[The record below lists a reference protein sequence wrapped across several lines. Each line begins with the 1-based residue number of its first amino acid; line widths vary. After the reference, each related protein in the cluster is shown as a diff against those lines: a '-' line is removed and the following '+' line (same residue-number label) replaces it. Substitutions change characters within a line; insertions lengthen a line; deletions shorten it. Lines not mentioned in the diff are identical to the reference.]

1 MLDNGTVLL
10 TPADMRSLRNI
21 ANDVDSED
29 ETLVNDSDSSTGSA
43 TKKRVTTER
52 IILQNMARDQA
63 LQINA
68 PIGKDLWKAID
79 RIVIEHNTAEGE
91 AVQVNYNNTLEDTMA
106 LITLNHKLKLE
117 ARKQTSSY
125 GRRDSFMGQP

>member
-1 MLDNGTVLL
+1 L
-10 TPADMRSLRNI
+10 RSLRNS
-21 ANDVDSED
+21 ANEDSED
-29 ETLVNDSDSSTGSA
+29 ETLVDDSDSSTGST

-52 IILQNMARDQA
+52 IILRNMARDQA

-91 AVQVNYNNTLEDTMA
+91 AVQVNYNNTLEDTIA
-106 LITLNHKLKLE
+106 LITLSHKLKLE

-125 GRRDSFMGQP
+125 GRRDSLMSPP